1 MDGRVQDSNL
11 ELLVWSPVPDEDDVV
26 VLPMDDRP
34 VSPPRVLSLVIA
46 SCCAQYQFSECAARV
61 CVFRQARTRKEGR
74 MVGS

>member
-34 VSPPRVLSLVIA
+34 VSPPRALSLVIA
-46 SCCAQYQFSECAARV
+46 SYCAQYQS
-61 CVFRQARTRKEGR
+61 
-74 MVGS
+74 